1 MNDVLKNDLIPDLSL
16 LKGVYQHYPYGRKGS
31 LMMMMK
37 LMMMMVMM
45 MMNMMKKA
53 MYLDVS
59 VPSAGT
65 STLLE

>member
-1 MNDVLKNDLIPDLSL
+1 MLKNDLIPDLCF
-16 LKGVYQHYPYGRKGS
+16 LKGVYRDLYPNGRRGS

>member
-1 MNDVLKNDLIPDLSL
+1 MLKNDLIPDLRFS
-16 LKGVYQHYPYGRKGS
+16 KGVYYQDLYPYGRRGS
-31 LMMMMK
+31 LMM
-37 LMMMMVMM
+37 MMMMVMM
-45 MMNMMKKA
+45 MMKMMKT